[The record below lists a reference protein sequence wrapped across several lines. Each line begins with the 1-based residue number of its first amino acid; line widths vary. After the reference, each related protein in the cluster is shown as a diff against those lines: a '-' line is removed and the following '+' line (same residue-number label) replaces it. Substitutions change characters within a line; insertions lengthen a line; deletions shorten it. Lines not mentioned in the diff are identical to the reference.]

1 MQQQLMRQ
9 LLAKFPQ
16 LEPDDITSRSMGANG
31 SDLLLSPAARK
42 LIPYDFECKS
52 LARFVGHSYIEQAV
66 SNCPKNATPVAVV
79 KANHK
84 KPVVIMYIDD
94 WIKNGVDKDIIINSL
109 KDAIKTIIEINLS
122 I

>member
-1 MQQQLMRQ
+1 MQQQLMKQ

-52 LARFVGHSYIEQAV
+52 LARFVGHNYIEQAV
-66 SNCPKNATPVAVV
+66 TNTPAGSAPVAVV

-84 KPVVIMYIDD
+84 KPVVIMYLDD
-94 WIKNGVDKDIIINSL
+94 FVKL
-109 KDAIKTIIEINLS
+109 L
-122 I
+122 